1 MPVPFL
7 RIKQIA
13 YQYYS
18 LLFSELISVSNNVD
32 SIFAT
37 IFFTNFIFKLYIII
51 NYNNFTTEK
60 RLQRGSSVPKKYL
73 FITEF
78 KFRLRYPSSKF
89 SVH

>member
-1 MPVPFL
+1 MQTMF
-7 RIKQIA
+7 
-13 YQYYS
+13 Y
-18 LLFSELISVSNNVD
+18 

-37 IFFTNFIFKLYIII
+37 IAFTDFSSRWYIII
-51 NYNNFTTEK
+51 NYNNFTAEK